1 LYISLSS
8 TRTYTGCTF
17 ANRTIIYTGKMEEEL
32 LREMIRD
39 RDIQTELIHKKMIE
53 QSKKMISS
61 AEHLKQTAAALKT
74 SRVEQALELDQLVK
88 RHSQRVE
95 QLKSATESMD
105 MKKQQQGSSL
115 HVYTEVMKA
124 VATPESMD
132 SSYVMRM
139 QAQLCKAMHSMG
151 VAENQLSLV
160 TRQTEYWMKYLKD
173 SVTSTVDD
181 KSQVEL
187 KLMNDL
193 VVADNARR
201 EAEATMKAKMEDYH
215 KEREAL
221 EKRGRKKTD
230 DDEDE
235 SEEADDDDEER
246 DELMEILNQGRE
258 EITRMEEENKKQLAK
273 MNELKDKILAM
284 GLEVPVVKLVEKK
297 KEEESD
303 GDEEDDEEEEE

>member
-1 LYISLSS
+1 
-8 TRTYTGCTF
+8 
-17 ANRTIIYTGKMEEEL
+17 MEEEL

-39 RDIQTELIHKKMIE
+39 RDIQTDLIHKKMVE

-74 SRVEQALELDQLVK
+74 SRVEQALELDQVVK
-88 RHSQRVE
+88 RHTQRVE

-160 TRQTEYWMKYLKD
+160 TRQTEYWIKYLKD

-181 KSQVEL
+181 KSHVEL

-221 EKRGRKKTD
+221 EKRGKKKTGNDND
-230 DDEDE
+230 DSEVEDE

-297 KEEESD
+297 KEEEESE
-303 GDEEDDEEEEE
+303 GDEEEDEEKEE